1 MRMVYWVL
9 NLGHPLLRQEKMG
22 VNEEQGR
29 GFSCRGATFRACFPW
44 QPQLSKKRDF
54 LPIMFPRDFVQY
66 SPLPL
71 LSGKRKKTFPKLLS
85 GLGNA
90 RGTDGFRVLCHQ
102 FFPSSLPRLAPCISG
117 FKNVCQRA
125 QAFTSQLLPL
135 QRLCHLPS
143 KYHMLFLQVT
153 DFRTEILS
161 SQYRRSQER
170 VDGGTGSR
178 RLGFL
183 VALPC
188 Y

>member
-54 LPIMFPRDFVQY
+54 LPIMFPHDFVQY

-71 LSGKRKKTFPKLLS
+71 LSVKRKKTFPKLLS

-90 RGTDGFRVLCHQ
+90 RGTDRNRRASDYLQ
-102 FFPSSLPRLAPCISG
+102 DDQRDRQTRSANSSSAPLAG
-117 FKNVCQRA
+117 
-125 QAFTSQLLPL
+125 LLF
-135 QRLCHLPS
+135 CVV
-143 KYHMLFLQVT
+143 YIEINQVT
-153 DFRTEILS
+153 STAGKPQGRLDVLICLQKLFPWYTCLGADGSQGRAFDFAMI
-161 SQYRRSQER
+161 
-170 VDGGTGSR
+170 G
-178 RLGFL
+178 
-183 VALPC
+183 
-188 Y
+188 